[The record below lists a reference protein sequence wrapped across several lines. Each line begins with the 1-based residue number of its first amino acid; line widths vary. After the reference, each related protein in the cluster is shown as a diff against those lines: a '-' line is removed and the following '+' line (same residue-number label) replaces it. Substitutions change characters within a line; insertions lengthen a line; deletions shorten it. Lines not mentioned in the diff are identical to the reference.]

1 MLNNE
6 LISNALRFVVLVF
19 IQVLLLNNINLAGF
33 INPYIYILFILLY
46 PFDGNRGLL
55 IFSSFLLGLSIDI
68 FQGSGGV
75 HAAASVFTAYIRPV
89 VLKYSF
95 GVSYEYN
102 SVKLNTSSPTE
113 RFAYIASIVLFHHL
127 VMFSLEIFSFSHMV
141 LLSKS
146 ILFSGIFT
154 LVIIYGS
161 LVLFNKKTS

>member
-6 LISNALRFVVLVF
+6 LITNALRFVVLVF

-46 PFDGNRGLL
+46 PLDGNRALL

-75 HAAASVFTAYIRPV
+75 HAAASVFAAYIRPV

-102 SVKLNTSSPTE
+102 SVKISTSSPTE
-113 RFAYIASIVLFHHL
+113 KFAYLTSIVLFHHL
-127 VMFSLEIFSFSHMV
+127 VMFSIEIFSFNHMV
-141 LLSKS
+141 LLLKS
-146 ILFSGIFT
+146 TLFSGIFT
-154 LVIIYGS
+154 LVIIYGN
-161 LVLFNKKTS
+161 LILFNKKAS

>member
-6 LISNALRFVVLVF
+6 LIANALRFVVLVF

-46 PFDGNRGLL
+46 PLDGNRGLL

-68 FQGSGGV
+68 FQGSGGI
-75 HAAASVFTAYIRPV
+75 HAAASVFAAYIRPV

-102 SVKLNTSSPTE
+102 SVKLSTSSPTE
-113 RFAYIASIVLFHHL
+113 RFAYLTSIVLLHHL
-127 VMFSLEIFSFSHMV
+127 VMFSLEIFSVNHMV
-141 LLSKS
+141 LLLKS
-146 ILFSGIFT
+146 TLFSGIFT

-161 LVLFNKKTS
+161 LILFNKKAS